1 MLSECILSKKNSF
14 GSKNGAFGF
23 SIPKCN
29 LPWELSLDKD
39 LTDYMAWTTDAEF
52 KNKTFTLD
60 SLIYLF
66 SEEGT
71 PQYTKCPGLC

>member
-1 MLSECILSKKNSF
+1 MLSKKNSF
-14 GSKNGAFGF
+14 GSEYGASGF
-23 SIPKCN
+23 SVPKCN

-39 LTDYMAWTTDAEF
+39 LTEYMACTTDAEF

-60 SLIYLF
+60 SLIYLY

-71 PQYTKCPGLC
+71 PQHRKCPGWC